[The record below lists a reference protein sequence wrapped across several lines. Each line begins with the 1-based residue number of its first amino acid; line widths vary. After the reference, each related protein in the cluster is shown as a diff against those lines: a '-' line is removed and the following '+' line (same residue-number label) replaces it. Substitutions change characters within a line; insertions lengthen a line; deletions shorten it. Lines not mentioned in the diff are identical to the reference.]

1 MIRLCLIGAGRIGAV
16 HAANIRTHSEAEL
29 RWVIDTR
36 PEAAEAEAAH
46 CDARTD
52 TTPEAA
58 LADPEVDGVVITTS
72 TDTHVDLI
80 LAAARAG
87 KPTFCEKPI
96 DLDIRRVDACL
107 QEVEASGVPLMI
119 GFNRRFDPSFRAV
132 HDAVREGDV
141 GQVEVVK
148 VTSRDPGPPPI
159 EYIRVSGG
167 LFRDMMIHDF
177 DMACWLMGE
186 DPVEVYA
193 AASCR
198 VDPGIGEAGDVD
210 TAAVVMVSA
219 EGTLAQIDN
228 SRRAAYGYDQ
238 RIEVLGAKGMLKAEN
253 PSPTTV
259 ERWTGEALSRDKPPF
274 FFLERYDAAYKAE
287 LGSFLRVVRGEGE
300 PPVTG
305 ADGRRALALADA
317 AVESLATGRAVKL
330 GV

>member
-1 MIRLCLIGAGRIGAV
+1 MIGAGRIGAV
-16 HAANIRTHSEAEL
+16 HAANIRSHSDAEL
-29 RWVIDTR
+29 RWVVDTR
-36 PEAAEAEAAH
+36 REAAEAQAAQ
-46 CDARTD
+46 CDARVD
-52 TTPEAA
+52 TAFDAA

-96 DLDIRRVDACL
+96 DLDMHRVDACL
-107 QEVEASGVPLMI
+107 KEVDASGVPLMI
-119 GFNRRFDPSFRAV
+119 GFNRRFDPSFRAL
-132 HDAVREGDV
+132 HDAVQEGAI
-141 GQVEVVK
+141 GKVEVVK
-148 VTSRDPGPPPI
+148 ITSRDPAPPPI

-186 DPVEVYA
+186 DPVEVFA

-198 VDPGIGEAGDVD
+198 VDPEIGEVGDVD
-210 TAAVVMVSA
+210 TAVVVMKGA
-219 EGTLAQIDN
+219 DGTLAQIDN

-238 RIEVLGAKGMLKAEN
+238 RIEVLGPKGMLRAED

-259 ERWTGEALSRDKPPF
+259 ERWTDEAISRDKPPH
-274 FFLERYDAAYKAE
+274 FFLERYDAAYRSE
-287 LGSFLRVVRGEGE
+287 LDSFLCVVRGEAK

-317 AVESLATGRAVKL
+317 AVESLESGRSVKV
-330 GV
+330 GA